1 MKRKRRQRSASQ
13 PSELERSLARATEWH
28 QRGRL
33 DRAEM
38 LYRQILRVAPDH
50 ADTLYLLG
58 TLYHQQGHHRQAV
71 EHLQPALR
79 HFQRSA
85 TPALA
90 AVGFN
95 LGNACFELGRHAD
108 AAAAYR
114 AALAVAPDDPELL
127 NNLGNALSADGRH
140 DQAVACYRRGVALQP
155 RHTGMWRNLAAALQH
170 AGQLREAS
178 AACREILR
186 FQPDDSYIGLQLA
199 ELLQLTGQDQAAID
213 QYRKL
218 LGQSPERAET
228 HFALGVCLQRL
239 GRFEEAVAHLWRAV
253 ELHPELAEAHY
264 NLATNRHFR
273 PDADYSARLAALA
286 DDTALD
292 EETRARLHL
301 ALGHLY
307 DRSTDTE
314 RAFDHFRT
322 GNRLKVRTHGF
333 DPRAHTAYIN
343 RLIARFDAE
352 TLACCRSFG
361 LTDERPVFIVGMPRS
376 GTTLVEQILAS
387 HPVFHGAGELDTLP
401 RLVAELSGR
410 LGSEQP
416 FPECLERLD
425 AETSRQLAR
434 HYLERLPT
442 VDPNVRRI
450 SDKLPGNYARLGLIA
465 LLLPRARVIHVRR
478 DPLDTCLSCYF
489 HDFAR
494 AQRFSHDLDH
504 LAGVYRDYQ
513 RLMAHWRAI
522 LPLELLEVDYERL
535 IHEPE
540 SSIRT
545 MLSFCGLERDDRCL
559 DFHRNARPV
568 ATASFW
574 QVRQPLY
581 TDAIGRWRRYRR
593 HLQSLLKRFEQHDI
607 SQCTNANS

>member
-90 AVGFN
+90 AVGFS

-155 RHTGMWRNLAAALQH
+155 RHTGMWRNLAAALRH

-273 PDADYSARLAALA
+273 PDADYPARLAALA

-292 EETRARLHL
+292 EET
-301 ALGHLY
+301 
-307 DRSTDTE
+307 
-314 RAFDHFRT
+314 
-322 GNRLKVRTHGF
+322 
-333 DPRAHTAYIN
+333 
-343 RLIARFDAE
+343 
-352 TLACCRSFG
+352 
-361 LTDERPVFIVGMPRS
+361 
-376 GTTLVEQILAS
+376 
-387 HPVFHGAGELDTLP
+387 
-401 RLVAELSGR
+401 
-410 LGSEQP
+410 
-416 FPECLERLD
+416 
-425 AETSRQLAR
+425 
-434 HYLERLPT
+434 
-442 VDPNVRRI
+442 
-450 SDKLPGNYARLGLIA
+450 
-465 LLLPRARVIHVRR
+465 
-478 DPLDTCLSCYF
+478 
-489 HDFAR
+489 R

-593 HLQSLLKRFEQHDI
+593 HLQPLLKRFEQHDI
-607 SQCTNANS
+607 SQCTDVNS